1 MARTKP
7 QDKPAEP
14 TSAEVP
20 ENYTVLARRYRPQTF
35 AEVVGQEAVA
45 QALTNAIKS
54 NRVAHAYLFT
64 GARGVGKTSSA
75 RILAKCLNCE
85 KGPTPTPCGVCDICR
100 SIASGDDV
108 DVLEIDAASNRGID
122 EIRNLRSNVQY
133 RPSRSRYKIYVI
145 DEVHM
150 LTREAFNALLK
161 TLEEPPPH
169 VKFFFATTDPQK
181 VPITI
186 LSRCQRFDLSGISQ
200 PLIEQRLAE
209 IVASEGMEAEAEAL
223 DLIARRAGGS
233 MRDAQSL
240 LDQLLAFGTDR
251 LTADQVHH
259 LLGTASEDH
268 IVGLA
273 ECILAGDPARLLQ
286 RLDEA
291 LTGGFQMGELLDQL
305 IGYWRDLMVL
315 NCGGGEKIDLNTLA
329 RHRPTLTQQ
338 ARTLQLDTILAG
350 LDVLSG
356 ARGRLQYSSH
366 GRTLVEMA
374 LVRLGRLGQLLPV
387 GQLSQMLGQLA
398 AGGTVPAP
406 TSLSGS
412 TGAAARTVAPPEAV
426 KKNILSPAAEQPAAP
441 AILALSAE
449 TLPQVWREVLA
460 QVGGMFALQLER
472 GGLPAIFGPNA
483 LALRFPPHYNGEQTY
498 CQEPSRV
505 VRVEDILK
513 KVLGRPISLRIEAVP
528 AVGPTE
534 RLTTP
539 SESLPGPPRPQRNP
553 KEEAEKEPL
562 VRRALDVLG
571 AQIVR
576 ADAGFGTQTTDKN
589 SGMGEVA

>member
-7 QDKPAEP
+7 SEKPDAP
-14 TSAEVP
+14 TASEVP
-20 ENYTVLARRYRPQTF
+20 ETYTVLARRYRPQTF
-35 AEVVGQEAVA
+35 EEVVGQEAVA
-45 QALTNAIKS
+45 RALSNAIKT

-85 KGPTPTPCGVCDICR
+85 KGPTPTPCGVCDMCR

-133 RPSRSRYKIYVI
+133 RPSRARYKIYVI

-181 VPITI
+181 IPITI

-200 PLIEQRLAE
+200 PLIKQRLAE
-209 IVASEGMEAEAEAL
+209 IVAREGMQAEDEAL
-223 DLIARRAGGS
+223 ELIARRAGGS

-268 IVGLA
+268 IIGLA
-273 ECILAGDPARLLQ
+273 ECILAGEPARLLQ
-286 RLDEA
+286 RLDDA

-315 NCGGGEKIDLNTLA
+315 NCAGGEKIDLQTLP
-329 RHRPTLTQQ
+329 RHRQTIAEQS
-338 ARTLQLDTILAG
+338 RTLQLDTILAG
-350 LDVLSG
+350 LDILSN
-356 ARGRLQYSSH
+356 ARSRLQYSSQ

-374 LVRLGRLGQLLPV
+374 LVRLGRLGQLLAV

-398 AGGTVPAP
+398 SGGAIQVPSSPAA
-406 TSLSGS
+406 SA
-412 TGAAARTVAPPEAV
+412 GAAARPVSPPEAV
-426 KKNILSPAAEQPAAP
+426 KKNILSPAADPSATP
-441 AILALSAE
+441 TILALSAE
-449 TLPQVWREVLA
+449 TLPQVWDQVLS

-472 GGLPAIFGPNA
+472 AGLPAIFGPNT
-483 LALRFPPHYNGEQTY
+483 LALRFPVHYNGEQNY
-498 CQEPSRV
+498 CQESSRV
-505 VRVEDILK
+505 ARVEEILK
-513 KVLGRPISLRIEAVP
+513 KILGRPTSLRIETVP
-528 AVGPTE
+528 AVGPME
-534 RLTTP
+534 RLAPP
-539 SESLPGPPRPQRNP
+539 SESPPGPPRAQRNP
-553 KEEAEKEPL
+553 KEDAEKEPL
-562 VRRALDVLG
+562 IRRALDVLG

-576 ADAGFGTQTTDKN
+576 ADVGFGNQTTDKN